1 MRQGR
6 VRLFPVIAAV
16 FLIVPIIEI
25 YLLIQVGGI
34 IGALPTIGLVVL
46 TAVLGVM
53 LLRMQGIQTFLRFQQ
68 SLVQGRNPA
77 GELLEGV
84 ALLIG
89 GALLLTPGFFTDAIG
104 FACLV
109 PVTRRTLV
117 TWLIARFGSGL
128 QGSLHTPRAYRT
140 RGNVYEGES
149 TRHDDGSTG

>member
-128 QGSLHTPRAYRT
+128 QGSLHTPRASRT

>member
-1 MRQGR
+1 MWYTR

-25 YLLIQVGGI
+25 YVLIQVGSF

-53 LLRMQGIQTFLRFQQ
+53 LLRMQGIHTFLRFQQ
-68 SLVQGRNPA
+68 SLIEGRNPA

-89 GALLLTPGFFTDAIG
+89 GALLLTPGFCTDAIG
-104 FACLV
+104 FVCLA

-117 TWLIARFGSGL
+117 AWLIARFGSGL
-128 QGSLHTPRAYRT
+128 TSTLHTTRVHRT

-149 TRHDDGSTG
+149 TRHDDGSAD

>member
-89 GALLLTPGFFTDAIG
+89 
-104 FACLV
+104 
-109 PVTRRTLV
+109 
-117 TWLIARFGSGL
+117 
-128 QGSLHTPRAYRT
+128 
-140 RGNVYEGES
+140 
-149 TRHDDGSTG
+149 

>member
-89 GALLLTPGFFTDAIG
+89 GTLLLTPGFFTDAIG

-128 QGSLHTPRAYRT
+128 QGSLHTPRT